1 MASSAVA
8 LSLLMA
14 TPALAHTGVSLGAS
28 VDAKSNAGFSLGSA
42 LRVSHGDDDDKN
54 DHDKSKNDNN
64 GKHEDKSANVTVSGT
79 VSAVSGST
87 ITLAGSNGTTY
98 TVDVSHAT
106 ISDRNDA
113 SVIANVAVGDMLV
126 VKGTLAGSV
135 ITAKKIRDTSFVHR
149 AFLSAIGAAGAGVV
163 TKVDGS
169 TFTLKSRGVSGTTT
183 VTTNASTTYKVNGV
197 ATTSSAL
204 GVGSRAIVF
213 GSTDASGS
221 ITATLVSILNAGA
234 NFFVR
239 LFH

>member
-28 VDAKSNAGFSLGSA
+28 VDAKSNEGFSLGSA
-42 LRVSHGDDDDKN
+42 LRASHDGGKDDENKDK
-54 DHDKSKNDNN
+54 HDKRGDNAKA
-64 GKHEDKSANVTVSGT
+64 GVTVSGT

-149 AFLSAIGAAGAGVV
+149 AFLSAIGAVGAGVV
-163 TKVDGS
+163 TRVDGS
-169 TFTLKSRGVSGTTT
+169 VFTLKSRGVSGTTT